1 MCQVL
6 WAADLHLFCS
16 IDPVVTNREKQ
27 HLGHAV
33 KELEQEEQEER
44 EVEEEQEG
52 VESPTLSIP
61 KVKPNLSINQ

>member
-1 MCQVL
+1 MSQVL
-6 WAADLHLFCS
+6 WAADLHLFCR
-16 IDPVVTNREKQ
+16 IDPIVTSREKQ

-33 KELEQEEQEER
+33 KEVEPEEEEEQEE
-44 EVEEEQEG
+44 EEEEEG

>member
-1 MCQVL
+1 MSQVL

-33 KELEQEEQEER
+33 KEVEQEEQEEQ
-44 EVEEEQEG
+44 EEEEEEG

-61 KVKPNLSINQ
+61 

>member
-1 MCQVL
+1 MSQVL
-6 WAADLHLFCS
+6 WAADLHLFCR
-16 IDPVVTNREKQ
+16 IDPIVTSREKQ

-33 KELEQEEQEER
+33 KEVEQEEQEEQ
-44 EVEEEQEG
+44 EEEG

>member
-1 MCQVL
+1 MSQVL
-6 WAADLHLFCS
+6 GAEDLHLFCR
-16 IDPVVTNREKQ
+16 IDPIVTSREKQ

-33 KELEQEEQEER
+33 KEVEPEEEEEQEE
-44 EVEEEQEG
+44 EEEEG

>member
-1 MCQVL
+1 M
-6 WAADLHLFCS
+6 HLFCS

-33 KELEQEEQEER
+33 KEVEQEEQEEQ
-44 EVEEEQEG
+44 EEEG